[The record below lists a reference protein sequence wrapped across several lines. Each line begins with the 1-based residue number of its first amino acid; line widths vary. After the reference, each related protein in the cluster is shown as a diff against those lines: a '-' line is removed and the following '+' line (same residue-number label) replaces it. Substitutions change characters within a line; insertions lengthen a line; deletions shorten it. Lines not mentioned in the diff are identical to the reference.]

1 MDARLTFSINLIFL
15 HFACCTHSD
24 TLLALSKYLYTRLVL
39 FILMQLMYICTI
51 HVLSVLCLTLLQDPH
66 HVEFSG
72 NNRQS
77 MMFEDEDYSELSY
90 LCVVRSAENWL

>member
-1 MDARLTFSINLIFL
+1 
-15 HFACCTHSD
+15 
-24 TLLALSKYLYTRLVL
+24 
-39 FILMQLMYICTI
+39 MYMSTI

-66 HVEFSG
+66 DVEFSG

-90 LCVVRSAENWL
+90 LYVVVLRIGYNLIISA